1 MRARHLPSWRLK
13 ANIPAL
19 SCSFSLAAS
28 MYFRCLVY
36 LLLHAS
42 AARRHSERFGS
53 TFLSFASRVWD
64 AWNGPPLQGPEGQ
77 EVMQLIQALDASD
90 AYCELLLR
98 AGCSSRKCDLCAQR
112 RQQDIL
118 DAAAQKILRLSHT
131 QRSRQPLAVF
141 VLGATGAGKTSF
153 INYTLEEE
161 LPANHMGFVRSAI
174 HVNADDLRSE
184 LVGGYAIYS
193 ALVNQKADFPP
204 GLVFDASFLR
214 AEIQKKVLESAV
226 DFLGDS
232 LTVPAFVTQEFLDK
246 NFDVRIFHIEIQGSS
261 DEAKAET
268 ARRGIEQ
275 RMASG
280 GHFAPPTAE
289 KVLKSRNAALSL
301 KEAGFNVKFFI
312 RSGSQFIP
320 KEDAAGL

>member
-1 MRARHLPSWRLK
+1 
-13 ANIPAL
+13 
-19 SCSFSLAAS
+19 

-53 TFLSFASRVWD
+53 TFLSFAGVWE

-77 EVMQLIQALDASD
+77 EVMKLIQALDSSD
-90 AYCELLLR
+90 AYCQLLKR
-98 AGCSSRKCDLCAQR
+98 AGCSPRDCAHCAQSRKQE
-112 RQQDIL
+112 IL
-118 DAAAQKILRLSHT
+118 DAAEQKIQRLSNM

-153 INYTLEEE
+153 IKYRLEEE
-161 LPANHMGFVRSAI
+161 LPANHTGFVRSAI

-204 GLVFDASFLR
+204 GLVTDASFLR
-214 AEIQKKVLESAV
+214 AGIQEKVLASAV

-232 LTVPAFVTQEFLDK
+232 LTVPAFVTEEFLD
-246 NFDVRIFHIEIQGSS
+246 NHFDVRIFHIEIHGSS

-268 ARRGIEQ
+268 ARRGIEE
-275 RMASG
+275 RIASG
-280 GHFAPPTAE
+280 
-289 KVLKSRNAALSL
+289 
-301 KEAGFNVKFFI
+301 
-312 RSGSQFIP
+312 
-320 KEDAAGL
+320 